1 MQYNSRTKKPQ
12 NRRPAIPLPVVV
24 GAVLLLVLVL
34 TVVAFSLSSPAGS
47 GEMGRAVRLGA
58 TTSQKVTAFGNDIL
72 YYDGTN
78 LKCVSTGASSKWS
91 FQIGANAGFH
101 AGTSRVV
108 AWSAN
113 QVTVLSSRGTSS
125 YIDKMADEVQF
136 ARAGNEYV
144 AIFSGTQD
152 NGVISV
158 INADG
163 QSVDEIAVTDQ
174 TVLDIGFFTVAQTA
188 GSVELMWV
196 LGVDTTGTVIST
208 TLSTYQPGK
217 LATGSITL
225 GEHIAYKVY
234 YYDGLLR
241 VVDTQKISAYDYKLK
256 ADSSTADVLIYGWHL
271 QDVRT
276 VGKSTYQLLVPSPE
290 LDGSLSASN
299 LRLMTGASD
308 KVLHLPAACMSAYL
322 GSQSVY
328 AFTGTTLYACR
339 YGDNVFTAYTLPVQ
353 ITSVLGLL
361 SDDTV
366 IVASGTEAYVI
377 SLPR

>member
-12 NRRPAIPLPVVV
+12 TRRPTIPLPVVV

-34 TVVAFSLSSPAGS
+34 TVVAFSLSSPAAS
-47 GEMGRAVRLGA
+47 GEIGRAVRLGA

-113 QVTVLSSRGTSS
+113 QVTVLSNRGTSS
-125 YIDKMADEVQF
+125 YIDKMSDEVQF

-174 TVLDIGFFTVAQTA
+174 TLLDIGFFTSAQTA
-188 GSVELMWV
+188 GNVELMWV

-299 LRLMTGASD
+299 LRLMTGTSD